1 MRCPKPSS
9 IVMSFLAWAH
19 RSVNPRRLIASLV
32 PASSAV
38 DRAPPSCEALIPRKL
53 CPPEASPRA
62 LAAAQRG
69 VGSGARESG
78 DPAEPCQRW
87 PSREPGSARDAARA
101 ETHAASETSGGGDAT
116 KGAGWRG
123 MAADGAAERMGR
135 GGEVGGGAWARV
147 ARSGQAAVSSMVH
160 AGGGWGGAR
169 PPRRF
174 LCSAPSLAA
183 AAAVAGSS
191 GGSSGSMEIFN
202 RRLKAMQVMMS
213 AWGEWG
219 ATSHPSLPCRPAA
232 RVVTHECAAALTPTA
247 RLLRSLP
254 PPVCCAHSHR
264 PSAAPL
270 PVIAHLVLQRDRAAA
285 DMTSPD
291 NEVPRGD
298 PLVEQVA
305 SVLLDRLAVRISPFP
320 PYHSL
325 SHVLDVLCCMCHA
338 ACITLPL
345 MCHDARTAAHDRPA
359 MASMPHSCSC
369 SIGISAAR
377 AAVPTPHALLP
388 PLPCPL
394 LLPSLAT
401 HQPRAHLPHSPPRA
415 LCSASALP
423 PRSLLLLTTTTAAA
437 HPPLSQAPMSRPSSP
452 PIRDPS
458 PPQDC
463 RRTFSCVL
471 LLGGAALPSVLTTLL
486 RTHRTCTD
494 HGSLALSQHPIS
506 PWHILVRPFTH
517 PLSASPS
524 PLRTAAVQRV
534 VVVDVSPT
542 ALALARAHLPA
553 HAVCCNHAPT
563 ATDHTWTPHHTEHP
577 AAASTV
583 RAAASASEAAA
594 AARVQVAFVLADE
607 EHLPFHSRSP
617 PATPPPSIKSLY
629 CSSSRHP
636 KQLCHPLF
644 SFLSSVVRLKPPPL
658 LVPCSSFDAVI
669 SCVGLHWVND
679 LPAAMAHIRRAL
691 KPDGLFLAA
700 MLGGDTLRELRI
712 ACTLAHMERQ
722 GGVAARV
729 APMAQVRDAGN
740 LLTKAGFAL
749 PTVDVDEFPVAY
761 PSAVQVVQHLR
772 LLGETDCTLHHS
784 QPLPRDTALAAAAIY
799 AHMFPACPPSAHA
812 HSPPDLAPGVEA
824 RGDEQQGRDEDG
836 VVATFQ
842 VIFMAGWAPHESQ
855 QRARPRGSAAVSL
868 HALHHSL
875 PAYP

>member
-1 MRCPKPSS
+1 
-9 IVMSFLAWAH
+9 
-19 RSVNPRRLIASLV
+19 
-32 PASSAV
+32 
-38 DRAPPSCEALIPRKL
+38 
-53 CPPEASPRA
+53 
-62 LAAAQRG
+62 
-69 VGSGARESG
+69 
-78 DPAEPCQRW
+78 
-87 PSREPGSARDAARA
+87 
-101 ETHAASETSGGGDAT
+101 
-116 KGAGWRG
+116 
-123 MAADGAAERMGR
+123 
-135 GGEVGGGAWARV
+135 
-147 ARSGQAAVSSMVH
+147 
-160 AGGGWGGAR
+160 
-169 PPRRF
+169 
-174 LCSAPSLAA
+174 
-183 AAAVAGSS
+183 
-191 GGSSGSMEIFN
+191 
-202 RRLKAMQVMMS
+202 
-213 AWGEWG
+213 
-219 ATSHPSLPCRPAA
+219 
-232 RVVTHECAAALTPTA
+232 
-247 RLLRSLP
+247 
-254 PPVCCAHSHR
+254 
-264 PSAAPL
+264 
-270 PVIAHLVLQRDRAAA
+270 RDRAAA

-305 SVLLDRLAVRISPFP
+305 SVLLDRLA
-320 PYHSL
+320 
-325 SHVLDVLCCMCHA
+325 
-338 ACITLPL
+338 
-345 MCHDARTAAHDRPA
+345 
-359 MASMPHSCSC
+359 
-369 SIGISAAR
+369 
-377 AAVPTPHALLP
+377 
-388 PLPCPL
+388 
-394 LLPSLAT
+394 
-401 HQPRAHLPHSPPRA
+401 
-415 LCSASALP
+415 
-423 PRSLLLLTTTTAAA
+423 
-437 HPPLSQAPMSRPSSP
+437 
-452 PIRDPS
+452 
-458 PPQDC
+458 DC

-486 RTHRTCTD
+486 RTH
-494 HGSLALSQHPIS
+494 P
-506 PWHILVRPFTH
+506 
-517 PLSASPS
+517 
-524 PLRTAAVQRV
+524 AVQRV

-577 AAASTV
+577 AAASAV

-607 EHLPFHSRSP
+607 EHLPFHS
-617 PATPPPSIKSLY
+617 
-629 CSSSRHP
+629 
-636 KQLCHPLF
+636 
-644 SFLSSVVRLKPPPL
+644 
-658 LVPCSSFDAVI
+658 SSFDAVI

-875 PAYP
+875 PA

>member
-1 MRCPKPSS
+1 MDGVGARGGGVRWGWVGREEKQFEQNRTARSLHILHALS
-9 IVMSFLAWAH
+9 QTVVDRHVFLAWAH

-147 ARSGQAAVSSMVH
+147 ARGGQAAVSSMVH

-202 RRLKAMQVMMS
+202 RRLKAMQLHVWS
-213 AWGEWG
+213 
-219 ATSHPSLPCRPAA
+219 
-232 RVVTHECAAALTPTA
+232 PTNV
-247 RLLRSLP
+247 LLRSLP

-325 SHVLDVLCCMCHA
+325 SH
-338 ACITLPL
+338 
-345 MCHDARTAAHDRPA
+345 
-359 MASMPHSCSC
+359 
-369 SIGISAAR
+369 
-377 AAVPTPHALLP
+377 
-388 PLPCPL
+388 
-394 LLPSLAT
+394 
-401 HQPRAHLPHSPPRA
+401 PRAHLPHSPPRA

-494 HGSLALSQHPIS
+494 HGSLVLSQHPIS

-583 RAAASASEAAA
+583 RAAASPSEAAA

-636 KQLCHPLF
+636 KQLCYPLF

-679 LPAAMAHIRRAL
+679 LPAAMAHIRCAGPPSPLLCRSLSPRILCPPEAPLLPKHPFYRSTPSTEAPLLPKHPFYRSMRAL